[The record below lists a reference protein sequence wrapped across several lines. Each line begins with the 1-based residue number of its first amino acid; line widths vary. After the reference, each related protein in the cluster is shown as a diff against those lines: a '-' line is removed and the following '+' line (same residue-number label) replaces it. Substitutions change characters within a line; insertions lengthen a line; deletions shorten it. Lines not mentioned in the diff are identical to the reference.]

1 MVRKRKRPSPYE
13 NILKGRLFEYIIS
26 KLLEKAGFNLTVESD
41 QLVKSKKKRLRGR
54 GSTYDPDFL
63 GEFPIIIP
71 FSYPLL
77 LVGEAKYYRKSLGT
91 EDIRHFLGA
100 FMDVSQ
106 FARID
111 TKSRAFK
118 YSQIFFNKRHSYIP
132 VIFSKSGFQKNAQAL
147 MWTHGIYFVSYENST
162 IFREICSKIDLLLKK
177 IKYKELRR
185 EELKKINSLESFRDI
200 DNSAKKENY
209 DLSFE
214 KLIKCISP
222 TQSYFGIL
230 DGLWPIHFLTRNK
243 RGIKPSIKIKEYSC
257 IEKENQITVKKST
270 NKNSTGLGVF
280 SLPEYFLKEYR
291 KISAKKNKNILSDLT
306 LYIPK
311 QGKIFPYYLKLKEIK
326 NVA

>member
-1 MVRKRKRPSPYE
+1 MARRKRPSAYE
-13 NILKGRLFEYIIS
+13 NIIKGRIFEFVIS
-26 KLLEKAGFNLTVESD
+26 KLLEKAGFNLKIDSD

-63 GEFPIIIP
+63 GEFPIVIP

-77 LVGEAKYYRKSLGT
+77 LVGEAKYYKKRLST

-111 TKSRAFK
+111 TKSKAFK

-162 IFREICSKIDLLLKK
+162 IFKEICAKIDALLNKIIYKQIKKEDLKK
-177 IKYKELRR
+177 LI
-185 EELKKINSLESFRDI
+185 SLESFKDL
-200 DNSAKKENY
+200 NYLAKKENY

-214 KLIKCISP
+214 KLTKSISP

-230 DGLWPIHFLTRNK
+230 DGLWPIHFLTKNK
-243 RGIKPSIKIKEYSC
+243 RGIKPSLKIRECSC
-257 IEKENQITVKKST
+257 VEKENQIIVKKT
-270 NKNSTGLGVF
+270 RHINSASLGNF

-291 KISAKKNKNILSDLT
+291 KISSKINKKILHELI

-311 QGKIFPYYLKLKEIK
+311 ENKIFPNYLNLKEVK
-326 NVA
+326 NVS